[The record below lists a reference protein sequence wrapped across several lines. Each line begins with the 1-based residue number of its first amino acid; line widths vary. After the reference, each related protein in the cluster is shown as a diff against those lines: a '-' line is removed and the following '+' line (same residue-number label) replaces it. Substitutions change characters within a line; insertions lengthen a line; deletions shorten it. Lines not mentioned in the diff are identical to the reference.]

1 MDFYYGSKNTPA
13 MSKMELAQWDY
24 NNTIPKIVK
33 NIILKDNLAKQ
44 CKEIIIAFNDY
55 LIDTSNNISYK
66 RFCIADFNDSV
77 EKAKRLVESVNQ
89 NLNDCNASLYLVED
103 YVANTKGDTAKVL
116 IYSLGTFKKNL
127 NADLPSIIDS
137 GCLFTL

>member
-24 NNTIPKIVK
+24 NNIIPKIVK
-33 NIILKDNLAKQ
+33 NIILQDNLVKQ
-44 CKEIIIAFNDY
+44 CKEIAITLNDN
-55 LIDTSNNISYK
+55 LVNDSNTSYK
-66 RFCIADFNDSV
+66 RFCIADFNDSI
-77 EKAKRLVESVNQ
+77 EKAKQLVENVNQ

-103 YVANTKGDTAKVL
+103 YVANTKDDTAKVL

-137 GCLFTL
+137 GYLFTL